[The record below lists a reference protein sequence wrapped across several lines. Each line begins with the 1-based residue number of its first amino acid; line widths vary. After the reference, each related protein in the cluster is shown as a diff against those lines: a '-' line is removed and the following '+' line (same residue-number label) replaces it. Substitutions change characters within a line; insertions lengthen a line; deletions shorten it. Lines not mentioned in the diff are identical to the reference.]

1 MTMFRHG
8 TIPPWQRLLCVS
20 ALLGSAAIAQ
30 QGVTP
35 ISLAPYYPT
44 PMAVV
49 EKMLELGELKPG
61 ELVYDLG
68 SGDGRV
74 VIVAAQKFGARAV
87 GFEIDPPNVRY
98 SRDLIA
104 KLELADL
111 ATIEQKDLTL
121 ADFSKPDLIFVYLL
135 PDSND
140 KIRPLI
146 ESKARK
152 GTRIVAHDFQFREW
166 EAEKTVTVVDT
177 SDFEPREHKLYLY
190 RR

>member
-1 MTMFRHG
+1 MAMFRYG
-8 TIPPWQRLLCVS
+8 KIPLLQKLACMG
-20 ALLGSAAIAQ
+20 ALLASAAIAQ
-30 QGVTP
+30 QGVAP
-35 ISLAPYYPT
+35 VSLAPYYPT

-74 VIVAAQKFGARAV
+74 VILAAQKFGARAV
-87 GFEIDPPNVRY
+87 GFEIDPPNVAY
-98 SRDLIA
+98 SRKLIA
-104 KLELADL
+104 KLELTDL

-121 ADFSKPDLIFVYLL
+121 ADFSKPDLLFVYLL

-152 GTRIVAHDFQFREW
+152 GMRIVAHDFQFREW
-166 EAEKTVTVVDT
+166 EAEKTVTVTDT
-177 SDFEPREHKLYLY
+177 SDFEPREHKLFLY

>member
-1 MTMFRHG
+1 MTFFRHG
-8 TIPPWQRLLCVS
+8 LIAGWKKLVCVG
-20 ALLGSAAIAQ
+20 ALLASAVIAQ
-30 QGVTP
+30 QGVAP
-35 ISLAPYYPT
+35 VSLAPYYPT

-74 VIVAAQKFGARAV
+74 VILAAQKFGARAV
-87 GFEIDPPNVRY
+87 GFEIDPPNVVY
-98 SRDLIA
+98 SRKLIA
-104 KLELADL
+104 KLELTDL

-121 ADFSKPDLIFVYLL
+121 ADFSKPDLLFVYLL

-152 GTRIVAHDFQFREW
+152 GMRIVAHDFEFREW
-166 EAEKTVTVVDT
+166 EPEKTVTVTDT

>member
-1 MTMFRHG
+1 MTMFGHG
-8 TIPPWQRLLCVS
+8 TIPFWRRCVRVS
-20 ALLGSAAIAQ
+20 ALLGSAALAQ
-30 QGVTP
+30 EGVAP
-35 ISLAPYYPT
+35 VSLAPYYPT

-49 EKMLELGELKPG
+49 EKMLELGEVKPG

-74 VIVAAQKFGARAV
+74 VILAAQKFGARAV
-87 GFEIDPPNVRY
+87 GFEIDPPNVKY
-98 SRDLIA
+98 SREMIA
-104 KLELADL
+104 KLELTDL

-121 ADFSKPDLIFVYLL
+121 ADFSKPDLIFAYLL

-140 KIRPLI
+140 KIRPLL

-152 GTRIVAHDFQFREW
+152 GTRIIAHDFQFREW
-166 EAEKTVTVVDT
+166 EPEKTITVVDT

>member
-1 MTMFRHG
+1 MTKFWH
-8 TIPPWQRLLCVS
+8 TTLAPWWRFVS
-20 ALLGSAAIAQ
+20 VGALLGSAAAAQ
-30 QGVTP
+30 DGVAP
-35 ISLAPYYPT
+35 VSLAPYYPT

-74 VIVAAQKFGARAV
+74 VILAAQKFGARAV
-87 GFEIDPPNVRY
+87 GFEIDPPNVAY
-98 SRDLIA
+98 SRKLIA
-104 KLELADL
+104 KLELEDL
-111 ATIEQKDLTL
+111 ASIEQKDLTL

-135 PDSND
+135 PDAND
-140 KIRPLI
+140 KIRPLL
-146 ESKARK
+146 ESKVRK
-152 GTRIVAHDFQFREW
+152 GVRVIAHDFQFREW
-166 EAEKTVTVVDT
+166 EPEKTVTVVDT

>member
-1 MTMFRHG
+1 MFRHG
-8 TIPPWQRLLCVS
+8 TIPFWRRFVRVG

-30 QGVTP
+30 EGVAP

-74 VIVAAQKFGARAV
+74 VILAAQKFGARAV
-87 GFEIDPPNVRY
+87 GFEIDPPNVKY
-98 SRDLIA
+98 SRELIA
-104 KLELADL
+104 KLELTEL
-111 ATIEQKDLTL
+111 ATIEQRDLTL

-140 KIRPLI
+140 KIRPLL

-152 GTRIVAHDFQFREW
+152 GTRIIAHDFQFREW
-166 EAEKTVTVVDT
+166 EPEKTITVVDR